1 MKHIKSYKLFES
13 LNSPEDILKNISLDL
28 SDEGLYIYFPNDN
41 KFGGK
46 FYLSVEDKDKIFCK
60 NYPKDDMDWL
70 YGKPIINDF
79 IDKLKD
85 FDLIRDVHYKI
96 YAGGLGVNFVFDD
109 KNVVE
114 I

>member
-1 MKHIKSYKLFES
+1 MRYIKPYKLFES

-28 SDEGLYIYFPNDN
+28 SDEGLYIDFPNDN

-114 I
+114 L

>member
-1 MKHIKSYKLFES
+1 MKFLQTYKLFES
-13 LNSPEDILKNISLDL
+13 LNSPEDIFKNISLDL
-28 SDEGLYIYFPNDN
+28 SDEVVYIYVPNDN

-96 YAGGLGVNFVFDD
+96 YGGGLGVNFVFDD